1 MAIWTDEILNPP
13 LIENTTIVKRY
24 MDGIFK
30 VYGIIPNETY
40 VLHDSLL
47 DEMIYDFDT
56 LESTG
61 EIVLRYYPGMRTVA
75 ANYDFTANPRKFYAV
90 LRTDVPSD
98 NICDGISSK
107 L

>member
-1 MAIWTDEILNPP
+1 MTIWTNEILNPSP
-13 LIENTTIVKRY
+13 IENTTIVKRY

-30 VYGIIPNETY
+30 VYGVIPNERY
-40 VLHDSLL
+40 ILHDSLL
-47 DEMIYDFDT
+47 DEIIYDSDT
-56 LESTG
+56 LEPTG

-75 ANYDFTANPRKFYAV
+75 ADYNFTANSRKFYAV

-98 NICDGISSK
+98 NICDGIDNK